1 MTIAPVRFPALPL
14 QLSVTAATLYTMP
27 ATAGQTLNGARL
39 RFANTDTAVHFVTA
53 FAGAGQC
60 VPATPIA
67 PGDYLDADMPVL
79 GPSGSYSGFAD
90 AASVVTVTQLGGVIV
105 S

>member
-1 MTIAPVRFPALPL
+1 MAVATVRFTLLPL
-14 QLSVTAATLYTMP
+14 QLGTAATTLYTMP
-27 ATAGQTLNGARL
+27 ATTGQTLDGARL
-39 RFANTDTAVHFVTA
+39 RFSNTDTAVRFVTA
-53 FAGAGQC
+53 MAGLGVC

-79 GPSGSYSGFAD
+79 GPSGTYSALAD
-90 AASVVTVTQLGGVIV
+90 VASKVTVTQLGGVII